1 MRNLLRDRG
10 TMAGY
15 EDRPGLGLDR
25 YDRCEIDPPEP
36 LQIFARLGVLL
47 MIALA
52 FGLVAELLVRL
63 PPH

>member
-1 MRNLLRDRG
+1 MRNLSSARVSAERRQDPPLRGVDRS
-10 TMAGY
+10 
-15 EDRPGLGLDR
+15 DH
-25 YDRCEIDPPEP
+25 EIDPPAP
-36 LQIFARLGVLL
+36 LQMFTRLGVLL